1 MASKPRTVK
10 GPCFD
15 CDDERDDGWE
25 YCTCRRKWSSALTK
39 SGLKTEPN
47 PKLEPED
54 LRPNVP
60 PRMMS

>member
-1 MASKPRTVK
+1 MASKPRTIK

-15 CDDERDDGWE
+15 CEEVCNCEQYVWLCHCHGYALDED
-25 YCTCRRKWSSALTK
+25 
-39 SGLKTEPN
+39 KTAPT
-47 PKLEPED
+47 PKLGPED

>member
-1 MASKPRTVK
+1 MASEPLTVE

-15 CDDERDDGWE
+15 CDEVCDCEQYVWLCHCHGYALDED
-25 YCTCRRKWSSALTK
+25 
-39 SGLKTEPN
+39 KTAPN
-47 PKLEPED
+47 PKQPD